1 MSQPTPPPAPG
12 QQPHTQQPHT
22 PQPYAPQPYAQQP
35 HPQAYPQQY
44 APVPS
49 GYAQAGYGYAPVTLA
64 PTNTLAIVSLIC
76 GLAGL
81 LTTWF
86 IPLVVSIAAVVM
98 GHIAK
103 RQIAERGEN
112 GSGLAVAGLVT
123 GYIVIGLTVLVFG
136 FMLLVLGSFGVFG
149 TAVMAGTGS

>member
-12 QQPHTQQPHT
+12 QQP
-22 PQPYAPQPYAQQP
+22 YAPQPYAQQ
-35 HPQAYPQQY
+35 QGYPQQY
-44 APVPS
+44 APVPP
-49 GYAQAGYGYAPVTLA
+49 GYAQAGYGQAGYGYAPVTLA

-76 GLAGL
+76 GLVGL

>member
-12 QQPHTQQPHT
+12 QQP
-22 PQPYAPQPYAQQP
+22 YAQQ
-35 HPQAYPQQY
+35 QGYPQQY
-44 APVPS
+44 APVPP
-49 GYAQAGYGYAPVTLA
+49 GYAQAGYGQAGYGYAPVTLA

-76 GLAGL
+76 GLVGL

-98 GHIAK
+98 GHIAR